1 MEKQTAYKQ
10 SERGVALVFALLSIL
25 VLSILALAI
34 MTTSQSQIWTS
45 LNYRLT
51 AQARYAAEAGVQE
64 TMNWL
69 SSASY
74 TVPSAADLTHYN
86 MNTNPVTLTSN
97 NLPVVLSS
105 VTTASNYYDS
115 TSTVVSGYAGAA
127 HGSLPNESNVSYA
140 TTAKLLRMAPAGGAS
155 WLPGTG
161 GVVQTWQITSVA
173 SISGPRSGSVQVV
186 ETFERTT
193 EPVFQY
199 GLEALGT
206 GCGAIDMAGGDY
218 TDSYN
223 STTGIY
229 SAQTPGNGGSIA
241 TNGNVNLGKT
251 GGLAVVNGNIGTPN
265 PTVGACPGNGVTDA
279 GTKNYGQVTSIS
291 KMTVP
296 LPWGCK
302 AMPCYPPSVPPL
314 ITTAQNISTQCA
326 GGGIPGCTKGTPG
339 CSVAP
344 CTTIKISP
352 YGESSVT
359 ANVYTLN
366 PGNYGNLSIANSD
379 VVHLTAGTYNVNSV
393 NFGSIAQ
400 NYNGQFVLDS
410 GPVVFNLVGNCGG
423 GGCPSYTEPSGYLPT
438 GWANP
443 QTAVIYGA
451 GFAGFNVCALGVVA
465 LKPGD
470 ATHTYCGTSTT
481 PGVTAIPSNFQLVY
495 GGTYLVRVGGMPN
508 AAVTYAPAASYISP
522 GGAVGYYGSII
533 ASQFADTAASPFH
546 YDTAEQNAILQLGP
560 LRPVGGFSW
569 SKF

>member
-1 MEKQTAYKQ
+1 MKKQTAYKQ

-64 TMNWL
+64 TMSWL

-74 TVPSAADLTHYN
+74 TVPSVADQTHYN
-86 MNTNPVTLTSN
+86 MNANPVTLTSN
-97 NLPVVLSS
+97 NQPVVLSS
-105 VTTASNYYDS
+105 VTTNSNYYDS
-115 TSTVVSGYAGAA
+115 TSTVVSGFAGAA
-127 HGSLPNESNVSYA
+127 QGTLPNESNVSYS
-140 TTAKLLRMAPAGGAS
+140 TTAKLLRMSPASGAS

-173 SISGPRSGSVQVV
+173 TISGPRSGSVQVV

-206 GCGAIDMAGGDY
+206 GCGAIDLAGGDF

-229 SAQTPGNGGSIA
+229 SSQVPGNGGSIA

-251 GGLAVVNGNIGTPN
+251 GGLAVVKGNIGTPN
-265 PTVGACPGNGVTDA
+265 PTVGACPANGVTDA
-279 GTKNYGQVTSIS
+279 GAGNYGKVTSIN
-291 KMTVP
+291 KMTAP

-302 AMPCYPPSVPPL
+302 SMPCYPPGTN
-314 ITTAQNISTQCA
+314 ITTPQDVSKNCA
-326 GGGIPGCTKGTPG
+326 TIAGCKTGTPS
-339 CSVAP
+339 CST
-344 CTTIKISP
+344 CTTISISP
-352 YGESSVT
+352 YGESTVT
-359 ANVYTLN
+359 AKVYTLA
-366 PGNYGNLSIANSD
+366 PGSYGNLAIDNSD

-400 NYNGQFVLDS
+400 NFNGQFVLDS

-423 GGCPSYTEPSGYLPT
+423 GGCPSYTEPAGYLPT

-470 ATHTYCGTSTT
+470 ATHTFCGTSTT
-481 PGVTAIPSNFQLVY
+481 QGVTAIPANFQLVY
-495 GGTYLVRVGGMPN
+495 GGTDLIRVGGMPN

-546 YDTAEQNAILQLGP
+546 YDTAEQNAILQMGP

>member
-10 SERGVALVFALLSIL
+10 SERGAALVFALLAIL
-25 VLSILALAI
+25 VLSILAVAV

-64 TMNWL
+64 TMSWL

-74 TVPSAADLTHYN
+74 TAPTVFAAYN
-86 MNTNPVTLTSN
+86 MNTNPVTLVSN
-97 NLPVVLSS
+97 GKPVVLSAIS
-105 VTTASNYYDS
+105 GVASNYPDAIVATTFS
-115 TSTVVSGYAGAA
+115 TAGA
-127 HGSLPNESNVSYA
+127 GSLPKETNVSYTTSA
-140 TTAKLLRMAPAGGAS
+140 TLLRMAPAAGAS

-173 SISGPRSGSVQVV
+173 SISGPRSASVQVV
-186 ETFERTT
+186 ENFERTT

-199 GLEALGT
+199 GLEALAS
-206 GCGAIDMAGGDY
+206 GCGAIDLAGGDY

-229 SAQTPGNGGSIA
+229 SSQVPGNAGSIA

-251 GGLAVVNGNIGTPN
+251 GGNAVVNGNIGTPN
-265 PTVGACPGNGVTDA
+265 PTVGACPANGVTDA
-279 GTKNYGQVTSIS
+279 GAKNYGQLTGIN
-291 KMTVP
+291 KMSVQ

-302 AMPCYPPSVPPL
+302 ATPCYPPGVN
-314 ITTAQNISTQCA
+314 ITTAQDVSKNCA
-326 GGGIPGCTKGTPG
+326 TIAGCTKGTPG

-359 ANVYTLN
+359 ANVYTLA
-366 PGNYGNLSIANSD
+366 PGSYGNLAIDNSD

-400 NYNGQFVLDS
+400 NFNGQFVLDS

-423 GGCPSYTEPSGYLPT
+423 GGCPSYTEPGGYMPA

-495 GGTYLVRVGGMPN
+495 GGTDLVRVGGMPN
-508 AAVTYAPAASYISP
+508 AAVTYAPGASYISP

-533 ASQFADTAASPFH
+533 AGQFADTAASPFH